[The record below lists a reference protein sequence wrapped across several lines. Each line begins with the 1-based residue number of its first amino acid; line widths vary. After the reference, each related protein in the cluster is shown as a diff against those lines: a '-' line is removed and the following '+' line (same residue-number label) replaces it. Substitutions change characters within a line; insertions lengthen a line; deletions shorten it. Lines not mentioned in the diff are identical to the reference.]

1 MDGRAIFPLFKWDNG
16 WDAFRIIHRV
26 RYAPHIGRGVI
37 NYHHHPFCRA
47 LLPFGAALFTWF
59 FLTTSLQVTDFEAIH
74 SFRHTAQNPRH
85 LLRCKVFNLHV
96 NCLSPHLLL
105 SHNWES
111 VMESSV
117 PFPLAVPP
125 QSNNLVSLR
134 GWPLHFLT
142 LNPGEILTWH
152 LAPRF
157 HLHLLPLPQGTVAFV
172 NTPVNQVKF
181 KAMKERVWFQ
191 TLYTGFSVF

>member
-1 MDGRAIFPLFKWDNG
+1 MLPILVEVSLIIITIHFAGLCFHLEQPCLPDSSWPHLCKWQ
-16 WDAFRIIHRV
+16 I
-26 RYAPHIGRGVI
+26 
-37 NYHHHPFCRA
+37 
-47 LLPFGAALFTWF
+47 LKLFTASG
-59 FLTTSLQVTDFEAIH
+59 T
-74 SFRHTAQNPRH
+74 
-85 LLRCKVFNLHV
+85 LLRTPGTYWGAKSSTFMWIA
-96 NCLSPHLLL
+96 CLLTCSSLIT
-105 SHNWES
+105 ES

-125 QSNNLVSLR
+125 QSNNSVSLR

-181 KAMKERVWFQ
+181 KAMKERVRFQ